1 MARPRPDALAL
12 AERYALSMRLPPT
25 RGASGTHA
33 GQGTGASTEFRDH
46 RLYQPGDDV
55 RHLDWRA
62 YARTDQLLLKRYR
75 EEVRPTL
82 DLLVDASASM
92 ATDPEKEQRAIDLAA
107 LFAHAAAADGFYVR
121 VTLLGDRAERP
132 GTDQLFGDGAELV
145 GVRPLVE
152 ALAGVRTTSGGLL
165 ILISDFLSPHAA
177 PSLVRGLRAGRV
189 ALVQVL
195 SAWDAEPEVG
205 GSVRLVDAETQDEVE
220 LVLDRTTVDRY
231 LERLGRLN
239 AGLAEEAR
247 RRGGLFASLRA
258 DDDLETSCG
267 VLLDRGILGPAS

>member
-1 MARPRPDALAL
+1 MARPRPEALAL
-12 AERYALSMRLPPT
+12 AERYTLSLRVPPGS
-25 RGASGTHA
+25 GASGTH
-33 GQGTGASTEFRDH
+33 GGRGTGASTEFRDH

-92 ATDPEKEQRAIDLAA
+92 ATDADKEQRAIDLAA
-107 LFAHAAAADGFYVR
+107 LIAHAGAAEGFYVR
-121 VTLLGDRAERP
+121 VTLLGDRSERP
-132 GTDQLFGDGAELV
+132 GTDQLFGQGAEFV
-145 GVRPLVE
+145 GVRPLVD
-152 ALAGVRTTSGGLL
+152 ALAGVRTTPGGLL
-165 ILISDFLSPHAA
+165 VLVSDFLSPHAA

-195 SAWDAEPEVG
+195 SAFDAAPPAG
-205 GSVRLVDAETQDEVE
+205 GSVRLVDAETGDEVE
-220 LVLDRTTVDRY
+220 LVLDRVTIDAY
-231 LERLGRLN
+231 LERLERLR

-247 RRGGLFASLRA
+247 RRGGVFASVRA
-258 DDDLETSCG
+258 DASLDATCRALLDAG
-267 VLLDRGILGPAS
+267 VLAPA